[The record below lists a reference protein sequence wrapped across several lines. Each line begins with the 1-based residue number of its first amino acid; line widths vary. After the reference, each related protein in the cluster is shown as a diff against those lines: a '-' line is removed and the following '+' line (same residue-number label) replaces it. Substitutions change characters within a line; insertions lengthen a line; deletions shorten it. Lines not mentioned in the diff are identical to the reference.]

1 MTEVLQHRVLA
12 LERVF
17 TEIAHTRMQG
27 VPVLNTA
34 VHIQALGFVHDPE
47 DTKLLTGIL
56 VTPWFMNLLRLP
68 RSASDSATDLLT
80 VGQKTRRTFG
90 NESFEFT
97 GACEIDLGAF
107 EVCSLFSPMFEF
119 ANHAAAVDTAS
130 EILRLLRSSPQ
141 PATMA
146 AAPLPSRRGFLFG
159 RGAPAASRTLA

>member
-1 MTEVLQHRVLA
+1 MIEVLRHRVLV

-27 VPVLNTA
+27 VPMLNPA

-47 DTKLLTGIL
+47 DTHLLTGIL

-68 RSASDSATDLLT
+68 RSASEPATGLLE

-90 NESFEFT
+90 NESFDFT
-97 GACEIDLGAF
+97 GACEKDLGAF
-107 EVCSLFSPMFEF
+107 EACSLFSPMFEF
-119 ANHAAAVDTAS
+119 ANHAAAVDTAN

-141 PATMA
+141 PAAMA
-146 AAPLPSRRGFLFG
+146 ADPLPSRRGFLFG
-159 RGAPAASRTLA
+159 RGAPTASRTLA